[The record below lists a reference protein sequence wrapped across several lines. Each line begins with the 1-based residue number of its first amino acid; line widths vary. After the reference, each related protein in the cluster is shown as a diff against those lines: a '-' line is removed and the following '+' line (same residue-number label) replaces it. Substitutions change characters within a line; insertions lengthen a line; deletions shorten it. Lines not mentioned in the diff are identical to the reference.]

1 MCFCDPPE
9 WSSETEDHPWLFTK
23 HSLFYLHRAVT
34 DLCSLPHLSLIS
46 DKALFKCLLSW
57 PIHDW
62 RWHLRNNS
70 SVPWYQWGWWV
81 GYGPCP
87 AFKSESLIYLQ
98 WEKAVS
104 TATSPHLRLISQSE
118 ATAPEV
124 DELSGWSPFVMRTT
138 ETAREEMPE
147 TEWLTCYGGIKP
159 SAQTEARDAEKSW
172 QRKTRARLM
181 IKSTATAIIFL
192 MRAAGAYNTFIW
204 QRSTSPNSPSRL
216 LNGCTSAMTAS
227 SLARSFEAL
236 SQVKFSGAPL
246 QIKAPHNPH
255 TLYKHGL
262 VIDSGTSNGAKAETD
277 GQETR

>member
-70 SVPWYQWGWWV
+70 SVPWHQWGWWV

-98 WEKAVS
+98 WGKS
-104 TATSPHLRLISQSE
+104 CQHSDIPPPQTHQSE
-118 ATAPEV
+118 RR
-124 DELSGWSPFVMRTT
+124 DGSRGWWAQWVITFCNENDRDG
-138 ETAREEMPE
+138 E
-147 TEWLTCYGGIKP
+147 GGN
-159 SAQTEARDAEKSW
+159 ARDRVTHLLRRNKTSRPNGSKRRRKEPAEKNKSEAA
-172 QRKTRARLM
+172 QPRLM
-181 IKSTATAIIFL
+181 IKRTATAIIFL

-204 QRSTSPNSPSRL
+204 QRSASPNSPFPTPEWLHISHDSFII
-216 LNGCTSAMTAS
+216 SALFWGFITGQVQWRPAANKGS
-227 SLARSFEAL
+227 S
-236 SQVKFSGAPL
+236 
-246 QIKAPHNPH
+246 
-255 TLYKHGL
+255 
-262 VIDSGTSNGAKAETD
+262 
-277 GQETR
+277 